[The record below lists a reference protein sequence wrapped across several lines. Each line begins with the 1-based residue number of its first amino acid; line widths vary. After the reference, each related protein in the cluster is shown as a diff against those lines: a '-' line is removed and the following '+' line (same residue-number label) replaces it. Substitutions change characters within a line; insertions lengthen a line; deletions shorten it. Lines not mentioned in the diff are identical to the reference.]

1 MEYSEA
7 LAHKIEV
14 RITEL
19 KTEIA
24 AHERALAALRG
35 RSGTASSNATA
46 SNGRRRG
53 AAKRTRAAATKSD
66 GATATKSDGAT
77 ATKSDGATAKS
88 SGTPGNGDGA
98 AAPQRARARRS
109 ATASAEAVFDALKE
123 GQDQASAIAKQFGV
137 SPAVVR
143 NRLAQLEEAG
153 RVSRTGNRRSTRW
166 RSHAA

>member
-7 LAHKIEV
+7 LAHKIEG

-19 KTEIA
+19 KNEIA

-35 RSGTASSNATA
+35 RSGAAPSSAAA

-53 AAKRTRAAATKSD
+53 AAKRTRAAATKSA
-66 GATATKSDGAT
+66 GAS
-77 ATKSDGATAKS
+77 AKS
-88 SGTPGNGDGA
+88 AGTPGNGDSSA
-98 AAPQRARARRS
+98 AQQPRRARRS
-109 ATASAEAVFDALKE
+109 RSAGASAEAVFNALKG

>member
-7 LAHKIEV
+7 LAHKIEA

-19 KTEIA
+19 KTEID

-35 RSGTASSNATA
+35 RSGAASSNATA

-66 GATATKSDGAT
+66 GATAKSAGA
-77 ATKSDGATAKS
+77 
-88 SGTPGNGDGA
+88 GNGDGTA
-98 AAPQRARARRS
+98 AGRPRRARSRS
-109 ATASAEAVFDALKE
+109 ASASAEAVFDALKE

-143 NRLAQLEEAG
+143 NRLSQLEEAG

>member
-7 LAHKIEV
+7 LAHKIEA

-19 KTEIA
+19 KTEID

-35 RSGTASSNATA
+35 RSGAAASSATP

-53 AAKRTRAAATKSD
+53 AAKRTRAAAKSA
-66 GATATKSDGAT
+66 GTSGN
-77 ATKSDGATAKS
+77 G
-88 SGTPGNGDGA
+88 SGTT
-98 AAPQRARARRS
+98 APQPRRARRS
-109 ATASAEAVFDALKE
+109 RSAGASAEAVFDALKE

>member
-7 LAHKIEV
+7 LAHKIET

-19 KTEIA
+19 KTEID

-35 RSGTASSNATA
+35 RSGAAPSGATA

-53 AAKRTRAAATKSD
+53 AAKRTRATTKSD
-66 GATATKSDGAT
+66 GA
-77 ATKSDGATAKS
+77 AKS
-88 SGTPGNGDGA
+88 AGTPGNGDGTA
-98 AAPQRARARRS
+98 AGRTRRARRS
-109 ATASAEAVFDALKE
+109 GTASTEAVFDALKE

>member
-7 LAHKIEV
+7 LAHKIEA

-19 KTEIA
+19 KNEIA

-35 RSGTASSNATA
+35 RSGAAPSSAAA

-53 AAKRTRAAATKSD
+53 AAKRTRAAATKSA
-66 GATATKSDGAT
+66 GAS
-77 ATKSDGATAKS
+77 AKS
-88 SGTPGNGDGA
+88 AGTPGNGDSSA
-98 AAPQRARARRS
+98 AQQPRPRRS
-109 ATASAEAVFDALKE
+109 RSASASAEAVFDALKE

>member
-1 MEYSEA
+1 MEHSKA
-7 LAHKIEV
+7 LAEKIEA

-24 AHERALAALRG
+24 THERALAALRG
-35 RSGTASSNATA
+35 RDGTPRSSATA
-46 SNGRRRG
+46 SNGRRSTTTTKR
-53 AAKRTRAAATKSD
+53 ARTTRATKRTRAAAT
-66 GATATKSDGAT
+66 
-77 ATKSDGATAKS
+77 
-88 SGTPGNGDGA
+88 TPRR
-98 AAPQRARARRS
+98 PRRS
-109 ATASAEAVFDALKE
+109 RTASAEAVFDALKD

>member
-1 MEYSEA
+1 MEHSEA
-7 LAHKIEV
+7 LAHKIEA

-19 KTEIA
+19 KAEIA

-35 RSGTASSNATA
+35 RPSAAPSNATA
-46 SNGRRRG
+46 SNGRRT
-53 AAKRTRAAATKSD
+53 AAKRTRSAAAKSA
-66 GATATKSDGAT
+66 GTTARQPRRT
-77 ATKSDGATAKS
+77 
-88 SGTPGNGDGA
+88 
-98 AAPQRARARRS
+98 RRS

>member
-1 MEYSEA
+1 MQPSEV
-7 LAHKIEV
+7 LAAKIEA

-35 RSGTASSNATA
+35 RKSADTKSTSA
-46 SNGRRRG
+46 SNGRR
-53 AAKRTRAAATKSD
+53 AAKRVSRATQQ
-66 GATATKSDGAT
+66 
-77 ATKSDGATAKS
+77 
-88 SGTPGNGDGA
+88 P
-98 AAPQRARARRS
+98 RRARRPR
-109 ATASAEAVFDALKE
+109 TASAEAVFDALKD
-123 GQDQASAIAKQFGV
+123 GQDQASAIAQQFGV

-166 RSHAA
+166 RSHAG

>member
-7 LAHKIEV
+7 LAHKIEA

-19 KTEIA
+19 KTEID

-35 RSGTASSNATA
+35 RSGAASSNATA

-66 GATATKSDGAT
+66 GATAKSAGAGNRDGT
-77 ATKSDGATAKS
+77 AAGR
-88 SGTPGNGDGA
+88 P
-98 AAPQRARARRS
+98 RRARRTRS
-109 ATASAEAVFDALKE
+109 ASASAEAVFDALKE

-143 NRLAQLEEAG
+143 NRLSQLEEAG